1 MKDSKAL
8 KAAHILAKYCK
19 HKHCE
24 DCLFHKGHGYCN
36 IRHFHISPGKWDL
49 KAEDELIYRQTREE
63 ENDND
68 THKEETACTDDGN

>member
-36 IRHFHISPGKWDL
+36 ICHFHISPRMWDL
-49 KAEDELIYRQTREE
+49 TAEDEVIKKTITGGVE
-63 ENDND
+63 
-68 THKEETACTDDGN
+68 

>member
-36 IRHFHISPGKWDL
+36 IRHFHISPRMWDL
-49 KAEDELIYRQTREE
+49 TAEDEVIKKQSQEVW
-63 ENDND
+63 NDEKNNGSRPQ
-68 THKEETACTDDGN
+68 A